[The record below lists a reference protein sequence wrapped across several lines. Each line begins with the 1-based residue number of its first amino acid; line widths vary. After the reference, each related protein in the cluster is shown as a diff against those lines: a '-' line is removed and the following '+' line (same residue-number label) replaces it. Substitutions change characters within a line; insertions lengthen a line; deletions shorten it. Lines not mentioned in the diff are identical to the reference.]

1 MKTPSDFL
9 WRLIKSLS
17 KAEKLFFTRNFNAS
31 HPIQETLYLKLFNA
45 ISTQKEYDETQV
57 LKKFQPEL
65 NKKNIAYQ
73 KNYLQKQVCDSL
85 IFYEFKRNKEYEVI
99 RPTVVD
105 SVISEKRLI
114 G

>member
-45 ISTQKEYDETQV
+45 ISTQKEYDETV
-57 LKKFQPEL
+57 IKKME
-65 NKKNIAYQ
+65 
-73 KNYLQKQVCDSL
+73 
-85 IFYEFKRNKEYEVI
+85 EFREMNQGQGG
-99 RPTVVD
+99 RGGF
-105 SVISEKRLI
+105 RM
-114 G
+114 GR